1 MCGHFERGAGAD
13 AYRHCSL
20 QCTPYRPTLAQLSWA
35 GKTPTVGPIDTTTGV
50 AGASGTSRLPESAR
64 ATRTRTPLTLDRIVT
79 TAIDL
84 IESEG
89 PDALSMRRL
98 ATRLGS
104 SPMATYHHVA
114 DRTALLEAIALHV
127 ITELT
132 TESVEADDPPQPR
145 LEPDWAEVIRATAKG
160 ALVLSRR
167 YPATFAALL
176 RWRPT
181 ALVSAVLGV
190 SSNLVAGGLDEAS
203 ARMAVRTITRY
214 MMGTVMGEGAS
225 ASTGL
230 TLAELD
236 ESFEFGVESLI
247 DGMVRRF
254 A

>member
-1 MCGHFERGAGAD
+1 MA
-13 AYRHCSL
+13 
-20 QCTPYRPTLAQLSWA
+20 
-35 GKTPTVGPIDTTTGV
+35 PIDTTTGIP
-50 AGASGTSRLPESAR
+50 GEGGTSPLPESAG
-64 ATRTRTPLTLDRIVT
+64 ATKARTPLTLDRIVR

-181 ALVSAVLGV
+181 ALVSGVLGV

-203 ARMAVRTITRY
+203 ARMAVRTVTRY

-230 TLAELD
+230 SREELD
-236 ESFEFGVESLI
+236 ESFEFGIEALL
-247 DGMVRRF
+247 DGMARRL

>member
-1 MCGHFERGAGAD
+1 MSGRGGDSDVTVDEQPAGPSTAND
-13 AYRHCSL
+13 PSPR
-20 QCTPYRPTLAQLSWA
+20 LSS
-35 GKTPTVGPIDTTTGV
+35 G
-50 AGASGTSRLPESAR
+50 GANSA
-64 ATRTRTPLTLDRIVT
+64 RTPLSLDRIVR

-114 DRTALLEAIALHV
+114 DRTALLEAIARHV

-132 TESVEADDPPQPR
+132 TESVEADEPTRPR

-160 ALVLSRR
+160 ALTLSRR

-181 ALVSAVLGV
+181 SLVSAVLGV
-190 SSNLVAGGLDEAS
+190 STKLVAGGLDEAS
-203 ARMAVRTITRY
+203 ARMAVRTVTRY
-214 MMGTVMGEGAS
+214 MMGTVMGEAAS

-230 TLAELD
+230 SRAELD

-254 A
+254 G

>member
-20 QCTPYRPTLAQLSWA
+20 QCTPYRPTLARLSWA
-35 GKTPTVGPIDTTTGV
+35 GKTPLVAPIDTTIGV
-50 AGASGTSRLPESAR
+50 AGAGGTSQLPGSA
-64 ATRTRTPLTLDRIVT
+64 AAPRTRTPLTLDRIVT

-132 TESVEADDPPQPR
+132 TESVEAEDPPQPR
-145 LEPDWAEVIRATAKG
+145 LEPDWAEVLRANAKG

-203 ARMAVRTITRY
+203 ARMAVRTVTRY
-214 MMGTVMGEGAS
+214 MMGTVMGEGAA

-230 TLAELD
+230 SRAELD